1 MVRSTRVGILHAFD
15 ILCTDAYGRG
25 ARNRYDDGRRS
36 PRRRYSPDSRY
47 RKEPNLPHP
56 MDQERLVPYRSF
68 VEWYRDADPD
78 QYAEDEV
85 ASREKPDDRTVG
97 LKARYDEFRADFNAK
112 QVSLGNV
119 ANEPLVI

>member
-1 MVRSTRVGILHAFD
+1 
-15 ILCTDAYGRG
+15 
-25 ARNRYDDGRRS
+25 
-36 PRRRYSPDSRY
+36 
-47 RKEPNLPHP
+47 

-85 ASREKPDDRTVG
+85 TSREKPDDRTVG

-112 QVSLGNV
+112 QVSLG
-119 ANEPLVI
+119 